1 MNIVAHT
8 VGGTPRNGN
17 FKKKVTKR
25 ASFYKTED
33 QGEPAESS
41 PKAIDTN
48 MASTANFNIG
58 QNRSV
63 TKKKPVSEFEK
74 IKNLLN
80 KIQEKKEYLKLLD
93 MNKNTKND
101 DKVYE

>member
-33 QGEPAESS
+33 
-41 PKAIDTN
+41 
-48 MASTANFNIG
+48 
-58 QNRSV
+58 
-63 TKKKPVSEFEK
+63 
-74 IKNLLN
+74 
-80 KIQEKKEYLKLLD
+80 
-93 MNKNTKND
+93 
-101 DKVYE
+101 